1 MGRLIL
7 VKGKTGRDSRI
18 ELAPL
23 DSTLIN
29 NLTSQI
35 VALKKRQSRAR
46 CYAFAGRISFE
57 VADILHARISAK
69 LESLREKVIQA
80 FTGDRHE
87 QPTA

>member
-7 VKGKTGRDSRI
+7 EKGITGRDSHI
-18 ELAPL
+18 ALTPL
-23 DSTLIN
+23 DFTLVN

-57 VADILHARISAK
+57 VADILNARISAK
-69 LESLREKVIQA
+69 LEKVREQVIQV